1 MPLLSQNVRTW
12 EKMSSMPPSR
22 TVIAHLV
29 LKELPMRCAAVCMAD
44 APVILHQR
52 I

>member
-1 MPLLSQNVRTW
+1 
-12 EKMSSMPPSR
+12 
-22 TVIAHLV
+22 V